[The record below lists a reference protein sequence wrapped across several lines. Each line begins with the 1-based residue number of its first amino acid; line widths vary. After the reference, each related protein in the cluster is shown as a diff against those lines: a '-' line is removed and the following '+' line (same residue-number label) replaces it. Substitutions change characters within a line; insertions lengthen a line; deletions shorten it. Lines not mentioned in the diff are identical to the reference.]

1 MREAAGGAF
10 SPRQREPRCA
20 CRAAPNDRGPPVI
33 GYVLR
38 RLAQAVPTLF
48 VVLAASFFLM
58 RLAPGGPF
66 DLERP
71 LAPAAMENLRRV
83 YGLDQPLP
91 VQFARYLAALARGD
105 LGPSF
110 SFRDLTVAD
119 LFARGLP
126 VSMTLGALAL
136 ALALALGI
144 GLGALAALRAGGW
157 VDHIVGLTA
166 SLGLSVPGFVVAP
179 LLQIAFGL
187 TLRWLPVSGWEGG
200 AARHLVLP
208 VITLA
213 LPQAGAIARLTR
225 AAMAEGLRAPH
236 VRTMRSLG
244 LPPRRVA
251 RHVLRGALLPVVAI
265 LGPLSAS
272 LLTGSVVVE
281 TIFGLPGIGRYFVE
295 GALNRDYTLVMGT
308 VVLVAVLVVALNL
321 AADLVSAWLDPRLRL
336 HP

>member
-1 MREAAGGAF
+1 MT
-10 SPRQREPRCA
+10 
-20 CRAAPNDRGPPVI
+20 

-38 RLAQAVPTLF
+38 RLAQAIPTLC
-48 VVLAASFFLM
+48 VVVTVSFFLM

-83 YGLDQPLP
+83 YGLDRPLA
-91 VQFARYLAALARGD
+91 VQFGHYLAALARGD

-110 SFRDLTVAD
+110 SFRDLAVAD

-126 VSMTLGALAL
+126 VSMTLGGLAL
-136 ALALALGI
+136 LLASILGI
-144 GLGALAALRAGGW
+144 GLGALAALRRGGW
-157 VDHIVGLTA
+157 IDRIVGLTA
-166 SLGLSVPGFVVAP
+166 SLSLSVPGFVVAP

-187 TLRWLPVSGWEGG
+187 TLRWLPVSGWDDG
-200 AARHLVLP
+200 APAHLILP
-208 VITLA
+208 VVTLA
-213 LPQAGAIARLTR
+213 LPPAGALARLTR
-225 AAMAEGLRAPH
+225 AAMAEALRAQH

-244 LPPRRVA
+244 LPPWRVA
-251 RHVLRGALLPVVAI
+251 RHALRGALIPVVAI
-265 LGPLSAS
+265 LGPLAAA

-308 VVLVAVLVVALNL
+308 VVLVAVFVIALNL
-321 AADLVSAWLDPRLRL
+321 AADLLSAWLDPRLRL
-336 HP
+336 AA

>member
-1 MREAAGGAF
+1 MT
-10 SPRQREPRCA
+10 
-20 CRAAPNDRGPPVI
+20 

-38 RLAQAVPTLF
+38 RLLQAVPTLF
-48 VVLAASFFLM
+48 VVIAASFFLM

-71 LAPAAMENLRRV
+71 LAPAAMDNLRRV
-83 YGLDQPLP
+83 YGLDQPLA
-91 VQFARYLAALARGD
+91 VQFGRYLAALARGD

-126 VSMTLGALAL
+126 VSMILGGLAL
-136 ALALALGI
+136 AVSLILGV
-144 GLGALAALRAGGW
+144 GLGALAAYRRGGW
-157 VDHIVGLTA
+157 LDRLVGAGA
-166 SLGLSVPGFVVAP
+166 SLGLSVPSFVVAP

-187 TLRWLPVSGWEGG
+187 SLRWLPVSGWEGG
-200 AARHLVLP
+200 APTHPVLP

-213 LPQAGAIARLTR
+213 LPQAAGIARLTR
-225 AAMAEGLRAPH
+225 AAMAEALRAQH

-244 LPPRRVA
+244 LPPWRVA
-251 RHVLRGALLPVVAI
+251 RHALRGALLPVVAI
-265 LGPLSAS
+265 LGPLSAA
-272 LLTGSVVVE
+272 LLTGSVVIE

-321 AADLVSAWLDPRLRL
+321 VADLVSAWLDPRLRL
-336 HP
+336 HA